1 MPRYDEMDDL
11 LSRVRERLV
20 DEAAPTETPAA
31 ASRRSFDSLQQD
43 RQYEDVLACNQAL
56 LRHAES
62 LRELVSAENAHTLTA
77 AQQEHILSVLNSVMQ
92 ELWSSEV
99 TLRRAG
105 LHD

>member
-20 DEAAPTETPAA
+20 DEATPSEPPAA
-31 ASRRSFDSLQQD
+31 ASRPSLDMLQQD
-43 RQYEDVLACNQAL
+43 RQFEAALACTRAL
-56 LRHAES
+56 LHHAES
-62 LRELVSAENAHTLTA
+62 LRELLGAENVHTLSA
-77 AQQEHILSVLNSVMQ
+77 AQQEHVLSVLNSVMQ